1 MNGCKAALNKI
12 TFIAQMADSYKGRI
26 HMHITSVYRKFI
38 LIIIF
43 GVLTLNSCIHLP
55 SHKQHAEIHALIE
68 KANIDF
74 YLDQRIW
81 YQDVQAQ
88 IDGSIITLTGEAFY
102 SIPVKGIA
110 RKLKKAGY
118 KFELIDSVHY
128 LPETFSDDLAYGIIS
143 EPYVMGRYKPVDHKQ
158 EGTEMLYGE
167 PVRLIREKGKY
178 LQVQSAI
185 GYLGFIPKDALR
197 RVKLEEW
204 NRYHIGKH
212 AVFTEN
218 DTLEN
223 GMIIMMGTRL
233 PYLRNDMLLLADGS
247 ELELSPDHYNLI
259 DPANNP
265 LRQEILK
272 SAKQYLDLPYVW
284 GGRSAEGVDCS
295 GFVMQSYALNN
306 IYLPRDSDEI
316 ANVGRMVGY
325 PGWMEAM
332 LPGDIL
338 FFAGS
343 RRMIT
348 HTAIY
353 MGDGKVIHSLGK
365 GVQIQSMNPND
376 PDYAESLGRRFAFAK
391 RIFE

>member
-1 MNGCKAALNKI
+1 MG
-12 TFIAQMADSYKGRI
+12 
-26 HMHITSVYRKFI
+26 ITSIRTNVI
-38 LIIIF
+38 LILMFGII
-43 GVLTLNSCIHLP
+43 TLSSCIHLP
-55 SHKQHAEIHALIE
+55 PNNKHAEIHAIID
-68 KANIDF
+68 KANAEF

-81 YQDVQAQ
+81 YQDVHAEINGQT
-88 IDGSIITLTGEAFY
+88 ILLTGEAFY

-110 RKLKKAGY
+110 RKLKQAGF
-118 KFELIDSVHY
+118 KFEFIDSVHY
-128 LPETFSDDLAYGIIS
+128 LPETFPDDLAYGIIS
-143 EPYVMGRYKPVDHKQ
+143 EPYVMGRYKPVGHKQ
-158 EGTEMLYGE
+158 EGTEMLWGE
-167 PVRLIREKGKY
+167 PVRLIREKGDY

-185 GYLGFIPKDALR
+185 GYLGYIPKDALR

-204 NRYHIGKH
+204 NRYHVGEQAI
-212 AVFTEN
+212 FTKN
-218 DTLEN
+218 VTLEN
-223 GMIIMMGTRL
+223 GLIILMGTRL
-233 PYLRNDMLLLADGS
+233 PYLGNDLLLLADGN
-247 ELELSPDHYNLI
+247 ELQLSPDHYKLI

-265 LRQEILK
+265 LRQEILN
-272 SAKQYLDLPYVW
+272 SAEQYLDLPYVW

-295 GFVMQSYALNN
+295 GLVMQSYALNN

-353 MGDGKVIHSLGK
+353 MGEGKVIHSLGK
-365 GVQIQSMNPND
+365 GVQIQSMNPDD
-376 PDYAESLGRRFAFAK
+376 PDYSSSLERRFVFAK